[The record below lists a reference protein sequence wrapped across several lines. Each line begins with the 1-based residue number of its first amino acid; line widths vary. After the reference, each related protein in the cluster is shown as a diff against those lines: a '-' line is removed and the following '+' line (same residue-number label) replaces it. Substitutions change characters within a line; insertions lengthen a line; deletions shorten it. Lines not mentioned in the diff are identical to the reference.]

1 VEQAGLLP
9 VGLVSH
15 RLGDIGVERRER
27 PQPFPRFLGGKADGH
42 TAARADGAEQGVDEV
57 GAAHG
62 DETVSIPGR
71 EPARVPEDTGGGL
84 SQFTRQ
90 PDDAVGLDP
99 GFGFRPLRRTGADAL
114 LQFPEA
120 VDIRQYMGIIKLF
133 RNQHVQHRKV
143 HGVIGAWADE
153 EKGVRFGGADGG
165 ADVHDRHLAAVG
177 PRCGDARDFR
187 KVQGLQRVA
196 ALEHDVFR
204 LPVVNDEASAIQPQ
218 NGCAG
223 LIHVA
228 GAGDAVAVDIRRTEA
243 ACEGLVEIRK
253 RAATVREHDAFGAV
267 LIPYGAE
274 LAGYGIE
281 RFFPADGAPLVPS
294 AGPHAHQGRLRAL
307 GILFQ
312 RERRDAARTQCRTR
326 GRVGIALNPDRFAV
340 FDSDGNRAPC
350 PAHAAYAIDC
360 LHDAFLNGK
369 RE

>member
-1 VEQAGLLP
+1 MEQAGLLP
-9 VGLVSH
+9 VGLVRH
-15 RLGDIGVERRER
+15 RLGDIGVERREG

-99 GFGFRPLRRTGADAL
+99 GFGFRPLRRTGADVL

-120 VDIRQYMGIIKLF
+120 VDIRQHMGIIKLF

-143 HGVIGAWADE
+143 HGVIGAGADE

-187 KVQGLQRVA
+187 KVQGLQPRCG
-196 ALEHDVFR
+196 
-204 LPVVNDEASAIQPQ
+204 S
-218 NGCAG
+218 
-223 LIHVA
+223 
-228 GAGDAVAVDIRRTEA
+228 GARCVS
-243 ACEGLVEIRK
+243 
-253 RAATVREHDAFGAV
+253 
-267 LIPYGAE
+267 IPG
-274 LAGYGIE
+274 
-281 RFFPADGAPLVPS
+281 S
-294 AGPHAHQGRLRAL
+294 Q
-307 GILFQ
+307 
-312 RERRDAARTQCRTR
+312 
-326 GRVGIALNPDRFAV
+326 
-340 FDSDGNRAPC
+340 
-350 PAHAAYAIDC
+350 
-360 LHDAFLNGK
+360 
-369 RE
+369 

>member
-1 VEQAGLLP
+1 
-9 VGLVSH
+9 
-15 RLGDIGVERRER
+15 
-27 PQPFPRFLGGKADGH
+27 
-42 TAARADGAEQGVDEV
+42 
-57 GAAHG
+57 
-62 DETVSIPGR
+62 
-71 EPARVPEDTGGGL
+71 
-84 SQFTRQ
+84 
-90 PDDAVGLDP
+90 
-99 GFGFRPLRRTGADAL
+99 
-114 LQFPEA
+114 
-120 VDIRQYMGIIKLF
+120 M
-133 RNQHVQHRKV
+133 
-143 HGVIGAWADE
+143 
-153 EKGVRFGGADGG
+153 
-165 ADVHDRHLAAVG
+165 
-177 PRCGDARDFR
+177 
-187 KVQGLQRVA
+187 
-196 ALEHDVFR
+196 
-204 LPVVNDEASAIQPQ
+204 
-218 NGCAG
+218 
-223 LIHVA
+223 
-228 GAGDAVAVDIRRTEA
+228 AVDIRRTEA

-294 AGPHAHQGRLRAL
+294 APPRASGATAAL